1 MLGMGI
7 IMELLKGLG
16 VMDASFLVPVIV
28 VILALVIIAKV
39 AKKLLKIAIL
49 VAVIVIA
56 ATTYV
61 NLPSFKVENG
71 TATLALQG
79 KQYSINTK
87 NAKIITEQ
95 KDGDTQTI
103 LVSGNT
109 RIKLPF
115 SKEFANKFIME
126 KLKEQK

>member
-7 IMELLKGLG
+7 IMELLKGFG

-28 VILALVIIAKV
+28 VVLALVIIAKV
-39 AKKLLKIAIL
+39 AKKLLKIALL
-49 VAVIVIA
+49 VALIVIF

-61 NLPSFKVENG
+61 NLPSFKIENG
-71 TATLALQG
+71 TATLDLQG
-79 KQYSINTK
+79 KQYSINAK
-87 NAKIITEQ
+87 NVKVITEQ
-95 KDGDTQTI
+95 KDGKTQTI

-109 RIKLPF
+109 RIELPF